1 MKDCSREWG
10 RGYEG
15 LQEGGGGDMK
25 DCRRVGRCYED
36 CRRVGEG
43 YEGLQEGGGGI

>member
-10 RGYEG
+10 R
-15 LQEGGGGDMK
+15 DMK
-25 DCRRVGRCYED
+25 D

-43 YEGLQEGGGGI
+43 YEGLQEGGEGL